1 MMRAGRAVWLVVAAT
16 CLALAG
22 CTVPAGQDDAGAQG
36 GDAAASAQEAAA
48 AAAEDAT
55 GDATGGASDAANPE
69 DADVEEDLAAI
80 AEAQAERGTIAE
92 GQLRDTVFALVSSA
106 ENSTIDYEDEYGYI
120 EDIGDGRGYTCGIIG
135 FTTATGD
142 ALDVARVYL
151 ALAPSDNPLAP
162 YVSALEAAVGS
173 DTHDGL
179 GAGFEAAWKKA
190 ADSSAM
196 RQAQDAVL
204 DEQYM
209 LPAVADA
216 RTDGLSPLG
225 QYIYYDALVV
235 HGPGDDEDSFGGIR
249 AVALSRCK
257 PPSAGGNEAAYL
269 NAFLDAR
276 TTVMQKE
283 EAHSDLSRIEVQRT
297 FIKEGKYDLKR
308 PLAWVMYGDDFRLA

>member
-1 MMRAGRAVWLVVAAT
+1 MRAGRAVWLAVVAT

-22 CTVPAGQDDAGAQG
+22 CTAPAGQDDAGAQG
-36 GDAAASAQEAAA
+36 GNADASAQEAAA
-48 AAAEDAT
+48 AAAEDA
-55 GDATGGASDAANPE
+55 SDAANPE
-69 DADVEEDLAAI
+69 DVDVGEDLAAI

-142 ALDVARVYL
+142 ALDVVRAYL
-151 ALAPSDNPLAP
+151 ALAPSDNLLAP
-162 YVSALEAAVGS
+162 YVPALEAAVGS

-179 GAGFEAAWKKA
+179 GTGFEAAWKKA

-216 RTDGLSPLG
+216 RIDDLSPLG

-249 AVALSRCK
+249 AAALSRCK
-257 PPSAGGNEAAYL
+257 PPSAGGDEKAYL
-269 NAFLDAR
+269 EAFLKAR
-276 TTVMQKE
+276 KAVMLKE
-283 EAHSDLSRIEVQRT
+283 EAHSDLSRINVQQR
-297 FIKEGKYDLKR
+297 FLDEGNYQLVR
-308 PLAWVMYGDDFRLA
+308 PLRWTMYGDEFSLS

>member
-1 MMRAGRAVWLVVAAT
+1 MRAGRAFWLAVVAT

-22 CTVPAGQDDAGAQG
+22 CTAPAGQDDAGAQG
-36 GDAAASAQEAAA
+36 GNADASAQEAAA
-48 AAAEDAT
+48 AAAEDA
-55 GDATGGASDAANPE
+55 SDAANPE
-69 DADVEEDLAAI
+69 DADVGEDLAAI

-142 ALDVARVYL
+142 ALDVVRAYL

-249 AVALSRCK
+249 AAAKARAK
-257 PPSAGGNEAAYL
+257 TPAAGGDEKAYL
-269 NAFLDAR
+269 EAFLKAR
-276 TTVMQKE
+276 KAVMLKE
-283 EAHSDLSRIEVQRT
+283 EAHSDLSRINVQQR
-297 FIKEGKYDLKR
+297 FLDEGNYQLVR
-308 PLAWVMYGDDFRLA
+308 PLRWTMYGDEFSLS